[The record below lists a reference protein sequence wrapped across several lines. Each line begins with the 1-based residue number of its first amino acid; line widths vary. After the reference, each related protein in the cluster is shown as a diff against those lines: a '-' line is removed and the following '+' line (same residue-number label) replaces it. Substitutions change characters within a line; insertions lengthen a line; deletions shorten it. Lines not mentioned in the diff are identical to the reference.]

1 MAKIRFEI
9 KEIEKYIKLD
19 SSIIEKMNMFGT
31 PVEKSEEELE
41 IEVFPNRPDL
51 LSLPGFMRSFL
62 MFLGKPNKTEYKI
75 KKSDCKIIVNEAVK
89 KIRPYSMAAIVK
101 SVAFTD
107 EKIKEI
113 MQWQEKI
120 HATYGRN
127 RKKMAMGFYLLDKIK
142 FPVTYTAKSPK
153 DIVFEPLDMPEKMN
167 ALKILQRHPT
177 GREYAYQLE
186 GFDKYPVYYDSNNEV
201 LSMPPII
208 NSNNSGKILP
218 NTKDVFIECS
228 GSDLETL
235 KKVITLA
242 VVDLIDAG
250 GKAYSVDVV
259 YGNKKEAI
267 TLETEQIKIS
277 LEDVNKLLGLQ
288 LKESDLT
295 RLLPKMGYEYSKGKV
310 KIPCWRTDILHPV
323 DITED
328 IAIAYGYDKFIPQ
341 IPSVASI
348 GSEDKQ
354 SKIKSR
360 IAEILIGLGLLETSS
375 YHLIKQEEVALSEIK
390 EKLEVS
396 DSKTEYKILRPN
408 LLIPSLR
415 ILSENKDNEYPQRFF
430 ELGTVFSPDK
440 QNKSES
446 GVLEQQ
452 NLIIA
457 LCPSNFTE
465 AKQILD
471 YLFKMLSLDHEIKDI
486 AKTELIE
493 GRTGSINLKGKQIGY
508 LGELHPETLRNCG
521 IKYPVSVIEISL
533 EEIFNLIKN

>member
-1 MAKIRFEI
+1 
-9 KEIEKYIKLD
+9 
-19 SSIIEKMNMFGT
+19 
-31 PVEKSEEELE
+31 
-41 IEVFPNRPDL
+41 
-51 LSLPGFMRSFL
+51 
-62 MFLGKPNKTEYKI
+62 
-75 KKSDCKIIVNEAVK
+75 
-89 KIRPYSMAAIVK
+89 
-101 SVAFTD
+101 
-107 EKIKEI
+107 
-113 MQWQEKI
+113 
-120 HATYGRN
+120 
-127 RKKMAMGFYLLDKIK
+127 
-142 FPVTYTAKSPK
+142 
-153 DIVFEPLDMPEKMN
+153 
-167 ALKILQRHPT
+167 
-177 GREYAYQLE
+177 
-186 GFDKYPVYYDSNNEV
+186 
-201 LSMPPII
+201 MPPII

-242 VVDLIDAG
+242 VVVLIDAG

>member
-1 MAKIRFEI
+1 MSKIRFEI

-295 RLLPKMGYEYSKGKV
+295 RLLPKMG
-310 KIPCWRTDILHPV
+310 
-323 DITED
+323 
-328 IAIAYGYDKFIPQ
+328 
-341 IPSVASI
+341 
-348 GSEDKQ
+348 
-354 SKIKSR
+354 
-360 IAEILIGLGLLETSS
+360 
-375 YHLIKQEEVALSEIK
+375 
-390 EKLEVS
+390 
-396 DSKTEYKILRPN
+396 
-408 LLIPSLR
+408 
-415 ILSENKDNEYPQRFF
+415 
-430 ELGTVFSPDK
+430 
-440 QNKSES
+440 
-446 GVLEQQ
+446 
-452 NLIIA
+452 
-457 LCPSNFTE
+457 
-465 AKQILD
+465 
-471 YLFKMLSLDHEIKDI
+471 
-486 AKTELIE
+486 
-493 GRTGSINLKGKQIGY
+493 
-508 LGELHPETLRNCG
+508 
-521 IKYPVSVIEISL
+521 
-533 EEIFNLIKN
+533 